1 MEWRCETMS
10 VVLKCCSQ
18 WWNKVLCL
26 WDSWPPFLV
35 PTWNETIE
43 NCSSGIVLEVMRFC
57 NGSVALANP
66 QGINPYQISA
76 PSYLFFWCNGEESP
90 ACSLIKLILLQP
102 YCLWNSNMFFFSFYF
117 IHHASTPF
125 TDVQYLICEGGD
137 AGVANA
143 TWQKP
148 IIMGQYEACRNYPCS
163 LSSRTPWP
171 KVWQCN

>member
-102 YCLWNSNMFFFSFYF
+102 YCLWNSNMFFFLF
-117 IHHASTPF
+117 ILYIMPQPLLLMF
-125 TDVQYLICEGGD
+125 
-137 AGVANA
+137 N
-143 TWQKP
+143 TWSVREVTLAWLMQPDK
-148 IIMGQYEACRNYPCS
+148 S
-163 LSSRTPWP
+163 LL
-171 KVWQCN
+171 